1 MIVDDEPYNVLGL
14 QLILGHMNIDKLST
28 IIDRAYNGLEAI
40 KKVQDAHKNC
50 KHVYGLIITD
60 ISMPIMDGFESS

>member
-28 IIDRAYNGLEAI
+28 IIDRAYNGLEAT
-40 KKVQDAHKNC
+40 KKVEDAYKNC
-50 KHVYGLIITD
+50 
-60 ISMPIMDGFESS
+60 